1 MQALAWNFHVGHTTV
16 HSIIKDTCQTIWTV
30 LSPLYLKTPQSPQ
43 EWKNISE
50 GFWNNWNFPHCLG
63 ALDGKHINIQAPPKS
78 GSQFFNYKK
87 SFSIVLM
94 AACDS
99 EYKFTFVDIGA
110 YGSQSDGGIFRNS
123 IFGSALE
130 ENKVEIPP
138 SVNLPN
144 SNIKMPFFFVADEAF
159 PLKSY
164 IMRPYPG
171 RNLSHNQRIF
181 NYRLSRARQVIENTF
196 GILSARWR
204 ILRTTINADVT
215 NIDLMVKAVV
225 VLHNFCQTELHSQ
238 YCPPE
243 YMDNAGET
251 DGIWRLEG
259 PILQSVGRIGAN
271 VAKREIYKLRDNLA
285 QYFVTEGQ
293 VTWQNKFINKG
304 LLLV

>member
-50 GFWNNWNFPHCLG
+50 GFWNTWNFPHCLG

-110 YGSQSDGGIFRNS
+110 YGSQSGGGIFRKS

-144 SNIKMPFFFVADEAF
+144 SNIKMPFSFIADEAF

-196 GILSARWR
+196 DILSAR
-204 ILRTTINADVT
+204 
-215 NIDLMVKAVV
+215 
-225 VLHNFCQTELHSQ
+225 
-238 YCPPE
+238 
-243 YMDNAGET
+243 
-251 DGIWRLEG
+251 
-259 PILQSVGRIGAN
+259 
-271 VAKREIYKLRDNLA
+271 
-285 QYFVTEGQ
+285 
-293 VTWQNKFINKG
+293 
-304 LLLV
+304 